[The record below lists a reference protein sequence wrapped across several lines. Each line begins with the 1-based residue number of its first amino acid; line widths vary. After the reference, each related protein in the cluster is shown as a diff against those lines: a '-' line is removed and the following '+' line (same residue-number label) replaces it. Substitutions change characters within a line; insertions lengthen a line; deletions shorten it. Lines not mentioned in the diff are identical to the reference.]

1 MRARSEGEKRGSGG
15 SRIYGRVRG
24 RMLTAL
30 VAGTHGVRYLR
41 EPLHRTA
48 ACGGASGASGA
59 SGAALGTLACLLLAL
74 LVLLFPLPSSDA
86 GAVSAGLV
94 LPLP

>member
-1 MRARSEGEKRGSGG
+1 MGERRVGEKRGSGG

-48 ACGGASGASGA
+48 ACGGASC
-59 SGAALGTLACLLLAL
+59 AALGTLACLLLVL

-86 GAVSAGLV
+86 GAAASAALV
-94 LPLP
+94 FPLP

>member
-48 ACGGASGASGA
+48 ACGGAPGA
-59 SGAALGTLACLLLAL
+59 SGAALGTLACLLLVL

-86 GAVSAGLV
+86 GAAASAALV
-94 LPLP
+94 FPLP

>member
-48 ACGGASGASGA
+48 ACGGAPGA